1 MIIFPHWLNH
11 MVYPFDC
18 DGERRSISGNIT
30 MMTEE
35 QHQILTSQLENMGGA
50 GGEKK

>member
-1 MIIFPHWLNH
+1 

-18 DGERRSISGNIT
+18 EGERRSVSGNIT

-35 QHQILTSQLENMGGA
+35 HYQILTSQDMIGEGA
-50 GGEKK
+50 KNDE